1 MWCPEPL
8 AIEMI
13 LGLYGWL
20 VDLVVVVVVWW
31 LGFFDIGSFYI
42 AQVGLELTPLLSHS
56 GCAYNHDTQICPLL
70 FLLIEKLRQ
79 RGYVIKLF

>member
-1 MWCPEPL
+1 
-8 AIEMI
+8 MI

-20 VDLVVVVVVWW
+20 VDLVVVVVVVWW